1 MKMAALAL
9 VPPTSCCQSYF
20 ETYVFMRLLVRHNA
34 VLLERPLRQVRA
46 QRSEREV
53 MSLWPTAPVGR
64 DICVMC
70 ASVCGL
76 RSLVPSGATSPR
88 QGPKASRVAS
98 RVFSY
103 ELCIGPLGQL
113 HTPRPL
119 QTPFLAGSPQRQCG
133 RRPLRS
139 PRARAARGPRAS
151 TPRSCSVPPLAHRLV
166 AHLAGSAHVDGERAP
181 VVDELHVARATC
193 AIA

>member
-53 MSLWPTAPVGR
+53 MSLWPTAPAGR
-64 DICVMC
+64 DICVVC

-88 QGPKASRVAS
+88 QDRKRPSR
-98 RVFSY
+98 
-103 ELCIGPLGQL
+103 
-113 HTPRPL
+113 
-119 QTPFLAGSPQRQCG
+119 FL
-133 RRPLRS
+133 
-139 PRARAARGPRAS
+139 
-151 TPRSCSVPPLAHRLV
+151 
-166 AHLAGSAHVDGERAP
+166 
-181 VVDELHVARATC
+181 
-193 AIA
+193 